1 MTVKMDYITRPIL
14 YIGEVVSGV
23 VLLWGAI
30 NGEMILMILG
40 GIASVATAAVHIQK
54 FIYGIKDRKKSKK
67 GK

>member
-1 MTVKMDYITRPIL
+1 MTIKMEHITRPIL
-14 YIGEVVSGV
+14 YVGEVVSGV
-23 VLLWGAI
+23 VLLWGAF
-30 NGEMILMILG
+30 NGELILMLLG